1 MAVCYISDRSLSARI
16 GRAFWSRGPVALTAV
31 RNGRRTF
38 DDFPALQPQ
47 SQEETDY
54 ASILQANLD
63 LVQLFSNVHDV
74 LYSGMGN
81 SMRLMLAGNYVKYVD
96 DFRSAIVGWKSTWLT
111 LTCDYPEFRAKKWW
125 LTSLIGPPN
134 IKAALQMS
142 YEYLRLYTNA
152 YAFQATVTRAVAARG
167 QPGMKDEP
175 PHNGVPSLP
184 DARFIYE
191 SVDAAKSLISIINCY
206 VDAENCLRFMPL
218 RFSLY
223 VLN

>member
-1 MAVCYISDRSLSARI
+1 MAACYISDRSLSARI
-16 GRAFWSRGPVALTAV
+16 GRAFWSRGPVALTGI

-38 DDFPALQPQ
+38 DDFPSLQPQ
-47 SQEETDY
+47 SEEETDY

-96 DFRSAIVGWKSTWLT
+96 DFRSAIIGWKSNWLT
-111 LTCDYPEFRAKKWW
+111 LTCKYLANPTKSKL
-125 LTSLIGPPN
+125 LTCGTGPPN

-152 YAFQATVTRAVAARG
+152 YAFQATVSRAIAGKG
-167 QPGMKDEP
+167 QPGMKDEA
-175 PHNGVPSLP
+175 PHKGVPSLP

-218 RFSLY
+218 RFSL
-223 VLN
+223 